1 MYFDIS
7 ALDDRHSYKL
17 LTATVVPRP
26 IAWVVSADAQ
36 GRVNAAPFS
45 FFNCFGGH
53 PPVVCVGVGGRKG
66 GPKDTLANIEAR
78 REFVVNLVPEA
89 LAAQMNATA
98 TDFPAGHDELAIAG
112 LATAPSQRVSV
123 PRIAASPVALECRL
137 KQVMA
142 IDRHANIV
150 VAEVVA
156 VHVADAAVL
165 DAGRC
170 HIDTAKLQLIGR
182 MQSPGGYTR
191 TRDAFSMRQLDYA
204 EWRSAHGEPSADD
217 QPTA

>member
-1 MYFDIS
+1 MYFDVS
-7 ALDDRHSYKL
+7 ALDAARSYKL

-53 PPVVCVGVGGRKG
+53 PPVICVGVGNRGG
-66 GPKDTLANIEAR
+66 GPKDTLANIAAR

-89 LAAQMNATA
+89 LADAMNITA
-98 TDFPAGHDELAIAG
+98 TDFPAGHDELQITG
-112 LATAPSQRVSV
+112 LATAPSRQVEV
-123 PRIAASPVALECRL
+123 PRIADSPVALECRL
-137 KQVMA
+137 KQVIA
-142 IDRHANIV
+142 IDRNANIV

-156 VHVADAAVL
+156 VHVADAAVINPE
-165 DAGRC
+165 RC
-170 HIDTAKLQLIGR
+170 YIDTAKLMLIGR

-191 TRDAFSMRQLDYA
+191 TRDAFSMRLLDFD
-204 EWRSAHGEPSADD
+204 EWQTTRASTTSTDKP
-217 QPTA
+217 